1 MVNLVQTLGTIV
13 KMAINV
19 KEILVDLLKGTG
31 DAETGE
37 GSVNLVQAVAT
48 TVMKDTILVSEDI
61 ERYITLAFLNK
72 LPRSSSQKGDYEIFA
87 YLTFLKKLSILV
99 KYKF

>member
-72 LPRSSSQKGDYEIFA
+72 L
-87 YLTFLKKLSILV
+87 
-99 KYKF
+99 